1 MRLLT
6 ALSRLSIMLLA
17 GCSLL
22 NAPDRDLI
30 TQDGGTSD
38 MRIADAGPDSDVPT
52 DVYDA
57 GPELVELCDQVG
69 DEDGNGLSDC
79 ADPECAGDVR
89 CCTGGSVTNIGFE
102 DGSPTWRSI
111 GNPVVTGTQVAFPGT
126 TPSVYVNNLCY
137 PLARGAVFEFDVIQN
152 TGIDCPDGT
161 CDDFVAMYLS
171 SVRTAAEASRIVAE
185 LGVTVRA
192 SGRVELYRGRDNL
205 IETMDY
211 PLPPNSVPLRVFVR
225 VVPDTADGEAVLR
238 AEVSI
243 GEGEAARAFA
253 ATPVVS
259 QGDLIDGCRDGISG
273 LYYGVEG
280 QGRRVVLDSAAAVAT
295 TLECTN
301 PTQFTSSDCLPVTA
315 NGEAPL
321 VSLGWPSEWSGG
333 DVTHPEIV
341 RDGRDWYVYGSTSTQ
356 QLEFSTLP
364 DFPWSMASSSTVD
377 WNEDSL
383 WFLEEPATEGREPTV
398 AIGPAGVEFVRFGVI
413 GNQIHRCEETCEA
426 FPIECEGLANPSL
439 VLAEESNYLLF
450 YQCGFG
456 AEQTVHVRPLTP
468 GKTVSVDHPSSIVIS
483 ASDFGPLARNG
494 FVDLDVLFDVRGEGE
509 NREYLIRAWFVAEAL
524 GNVRTLVLAT
534 GAMKLPDGEINTSVE
549 LDVLGMG
556 VSLRPYPA
564 NPIATEGVLFR
575 DPNQSLQGV
584 SVEHNG
590 SPRDLLFLF
599 GRRTEGRPEGRLYDF
614 VPVEQTWG
622 NL

>member
-1 MRLLT
+1 MRFFT
-6 ALSRLSIMLLA
+6 ALSCLSTVLLA
-17 GCSLL
+17 GCSLF

-52 DVYDA
+52 DVFDA

-69 DEDGNGLSDC
+69 DEDLDELSDC
-79 ADPECAGDVR
+79 ADPDCAGDTR
-89 CCTGGSVTNIGFE
+89 CCTGGEVTNIGFE

-111 GNPVVTGTQVAFPGT
+111 GNPVVNGTQIVFPSP

-152 TGIDCPDGT
+152 TGIDCIGGVCPD
-161 CDDFVAMYLS
+161 FAAMYLS

-185 LGVTVRA
+185 IGVTVRA
-192 SGRVELYRGRDNL
+192 SGQIELYRGRDNV
-205 IETMDY
+205 IETMEF
-211 PLPPNSVPLRVFVR
+211 PLPPNGVALRVSIR
-225 VVPDTADGEAVLR
+225 VTPDTADGEAVLR
-238 AEVSI
+238 AVVTV
-243 GEGEAARAFA
+243 GEGEGARAFVA
-253 ATPVVS
+253 RPMVS

-280 QGRRVVLDSAAAVAT
+280 QGRRVFLDSAAAVAT

-301 PTQFTSSDCLPVTA
+301 PTQFTSSECLPVTA

-333 DVTHPEIV
+333 DVAHPELV
-341 RDGRDWYVYGSTSTQ
+341 RDGDDWHVYGSTSVQ

-364 DFPWSMASSSTVD
+364 DFPWSMAASSTVD

-383 WFLEEPATEGREPTV
+383 WFLEESATGGREPTV
-398 AIGPAGVEFVRFGVI
+398 ALGPAGIEFVRFGVI

-468 GKTVSVDHPSSIVIS
+468 GKTISDAHPSSVVLR
-483 ASDFGPLARNG
+483 ASDFGSLARNG
-494 FVDLDVLFDVRGEGE
+494 FVDLDVLFDVRGDGE

-534 GAMKLPDGEINTSVE
+534 GTMKLPAEGVDTAGE

-556 VSLRPYPA
+556 VSLVPYPA
-564 NPIATEGVLFR
+564 NPIATERILFR

-599 GRRTEGRPEGRLYDF
+599 GRRTERPEGRLYDF
-614 VPVEQTWG
+614 VPIEQTWG